1 MAKLLMAA
9 TAAAALLAPATVRAD
24 TLPREV
30 LGKWCVNPEY
40 GQDSATYERCKN
52 KDSDIA
58 LEVKQNSAEFYEE
71 DGCRFTSVAT
81 RTEMGGG
88 YENGVLRWKSYKVYE
103 VKAKCSGDGSVWS
116 ETMFIS
122 YYPGSSGSRASLN
135 LQHFNDNELP
145 ADLTKDDNK
154 MLCKGDGNYYY
165 GSAERC
171 DGIGLRFERDRYTIT
186 KGGEELGFCRLTS
199 VRTVWDLKAVPATK
213 SLGAPV
219 SHITAQCASVTKT
232 LVLYNSKGTW
242 YLEDK
247 GR

>member
-81 RTEMGGG
+81 RTGT
-88 YENGVLRWKSYKVYE
+88 RT
-103 VKAKCSGDGSVWS
+103 A
-116 ETMFIS
+116 
-122 YYPGSSGSRASLN
+122 SSGGRASLRG
-135 LQHFNDNELP
+135 Q
-145 ADLTKDDNK
+145 
-154 MLCKGDGNYYY
+154 G
-165 GSAERC
+165 
-171 DGIGLRFERDRYTIT
+171 
-186 KGGEELGFCRLTS
+186 
-199 VRTVWDLKAVPATK
+199 
-213 SLGAPV
+213 
-219 SHITAQCASVTKT
+219 Q
-232 LVLYNSKGTW
+232 VLWRGQRV
-242 YLEDK
+242 E
-247 GR
+247 